1 MCSKIVNQALFQM
14 TLDYKSPASYV
25 SVLLPKAEEANI
37 IGPKLKRKTLG
48 YILQEV
54 SATLVKVETV
64 YFSSFKLIV
73 R

>member
-1 MCSKIVNQALFQM
+1 MCSEIVNQALFQM
-14 TLDYKSPASYV
+14 TLDYKS
-25 SVLLPKAEEANI
+25 PKAEEANI

-54 SATLVKVETV
+54 TATLVKVETV
-64 YFSSFKLIV
+64 YFSSFKLVV